1 MILDS
6 SFGCK
11 SLSQAH
17 ISNASGICLQ
27 DCKWPLPLLNLL
39 KTGWNFDPGDST
51 HSPVSSQLQAE
62 ASGTASALNPPMDGW
77 YPEVL
82 GPAPQLNNFFMSFED
97 LENNLV
103 LIQKPVV
110 AYSMACEG
118 SWSYQTSVPIAHDDT
133 NSASALVSS
142 QSSVPTRAS
151 AVTADLLMDRAC
163 ACLWDRWAHLPS
175 TLSSCSYYFS
185 LVLHNL

>member
-6 SFGCK
+6 SFGCT

-17 ISNASGICLQ
+17 ISNASGISLQ

-39 KTGWNFDPGDST
+39 KMGCNVDLGDGT
-51 HSPVSSQLQAE
+51 HSPASSPLQAE
-62 ASGTASALNPPMDGW
+62 ANGTKLSTESTTGW

-82 GPAPQLNNFFMSFED
+82 GPAPQLNNFFTSFED

-110 AYSMACEG
+110 AFSTAREG
-118 SWSYQTSVPIAHDDT
+118 DWSNQTSVPIAYDDT
-133 NSASALVSS
+133 NSASALVAS
-142 QSSVPTRAS
+142 QSSVPTRAL
-151 AVTADLLMDRAC
+151 AVTADLLMDGVC
-163 ACLWDRWAHLPS
+163 ACVWDRWADLPS
-175 TLSSCSYYFS
+175 TLNSCSYYFS

>member
-1 MILDS
+1 MHQAYVYRTANGLYLCWTYLRQDEILIP
-6 SFGCK
+6 GMALTAQC
-11 SLSQAH
+11 
-17 ISNASGICLQ
+17 
-27 DCKWPLPLLNLL
+27 LLNSRLR
-39 KTGWNFDPGDST
+39 
-51 HSPVSSQLQAE
+51 
-62 ASGTASALNPPMDGW
+62 PMGLPQHWIHHQW

-82 GPAPQLNNFFMSFED
+82 GPAPQLNNFFTSFED

-110 AYSMACEG
+110 AYWMACEG

-151 AVTADLLMDRAC
+151 AGTADLLMDGAC
-163 ACLWDRWAHLPS
+163 ACLWDRWVDLPS
-175 TLSSCSYYFS
+175 TLNSCSYYFS